1 MSGHSSRALPPAI
14 QTTMR
19 EPAACSPSRRTGSTA
34 SLDEE
39 EISGKE
45 RGRGKRGTAWSAAV
59 PLRRAARAPRRFLP
73 AKHRPRVGAL
83 SDLTRGSRA
92 GCRADRRRKGITQRT
107 SGVRR
112 RAPASR
118 GARTGL
124 RSECFYKTPPE

>member
-19 EPAACSPSRRTGSTA
+19 EPAACSPSRRRGSTA

-59 PLRRAARAPRRFLP
+59 PLRRAARAPR
-73 AKHRPRVGAL
+73 
-83 SDLTRGSRA
+83 
-92 GCRADRRRKGITQRT
+92 ADRRRKGITQRT

-124 RSECFYKTPPE
+124 RSECFYKTPLNNFK